1 LFELIT
7 VSEQCV
13 GNVLII
19 FFFIF
24 NVYILLMVTQLHGLD
39 NTGEFYVSLLR

>member
-1 LFELIT
+1 MYT

-24 NVYILLMVTQLHGLD
+24 NVYILLMGHSTAWA
-39 NTGEFYVSLLR
+39 